1 MEGFASSLYQNLME
15 KSMKRNGKAFAYLFL
30 AVWSMTSIGC
40 TSSSKEERAVREI
53 PVKTW
58 TVSFR
63 EGVYTRSYIG
73 EIEGESSSSLSFQVP
88 GYVEC
93 IYVKEGQRVERGTY
107 DAALSTL
114 KQAEDA
120 YARMEQLHKSGS
132 LPEIKWV
139 EVQSSLQQAR
149 SMEQIAKKNLKD
161 VELRAPYSGII
172 AQKNIDTGSTVLPG
186 VPAFKLMK
194 IDWVNVNISV
204 PENEVADV
212 KMGADVTVAV
222 AALGGKSFSGKITEK
237 GIAAD
242 PLAHTYKAIARIE
255 NQQGELLPGM
265 GCGGNMG
272 SRIYSQIVI
281 PNSVVQVDY
290 NGDHF
295 VWLCNDGVA
304 VKQTVSVGALSGN
317 GVIISS
323 GLAVGDKVI
332 VEGASKVS
340 ENMKVSEQ

>member
-63 EGVYTRSYIG
+63 EGVYTRSYI
-73 EIEGESSSSLSFQVP
+73 
-88 GYVEC
+88 VEC
-93 IYVKEGQRVERGTY
+93 IYVKEGQRVERGELLARLDETTLQSTY

-172 AQKNIDTGSTVLPG
+172 AQKSIDTGSTVLPG

-212 KMGADVTVAV
+212 KMGADVTVTV

-242 PLAHTYKAIARIE
+242 PLAHTYKALARIE
-255 NQQGELLPGM
+255 NRQGELLPGM
-265 GCGGNMG
+265 VCVVNMG
-272 SRIYSQIVI
+272 SRNNSQIVI

-295 VWLCNDGVA
+295 VWLCCDGVA

>member
-58 TVSFR
+58 TVSLR

-93 IYVKEGQRVERGTY
+93 IYVKEGQRVERGELLARLDETTLQSTY

-120 YARMEQLHKSGS
+120 YARMEQLHKSGN

-139 EVQSSLQQAR
+139 EVQSSL
-149 SMEQIAKKNLKD
+149 
-161 VELRAPYSGII
+161 
-172 AQKNIDTGSTVLPG
+172 
-186 VPAFKLMK
+186 
-194 IDWVNVNISV
+194 
-204 PENEVADV
+204 
-212 KMGADVTVAV
+212 
-222 AALGGKSFSGKITEK
+222 
-237 GIAAD
+237 
-242 PLAHTYKAIARIE
+242 
-255 NQQGELLPGM
+255 
-265 GCGGNMG
+265 
-272 SRIYSQIVI
+272 
-281 PNSVVQVDY
+281 
-290 NGDHF
+290 
-295 VWLCNDGVA
+295 
-304 VKQTVSVGALSGN
+304 
-317 GVIISS
+317 
-323 GLAVGDKVI
+323 
-332 VEGASKVS
+332 
-340 ENMKVSEQ
+340 

>member
-1 MEGFASSLYQNLME
+1 
-15 KSMKRNGKAFAYLFL
+15 
-30 AVWSMTSIGC
+30 
-40 TSSSKEERAVREI
+40 
-53 PVKTW
+53 
-58 TVSFR
+58 
-63 EGVYTRSYIG
+63 
-73 EIEGESSSSLSFQVP
+73 
-88 GYVEC
+88 
-93 IYVKEGQRVERGTY
+93 
-107 DAALSTL
+107 
-114 KQAEDA
+114 
-120 YARMEQLHKSGS
+120 
-132 LPEIKWV
+132 
-139 EVQSSLQQAR
+139 
-149 SMEQIAKKNLKD
+149 MEQIAKKNLKD

-172 AQKNIDTGSTVLPG
+172 AQKSIDTGSTVLPG

-212 KMGADVTVAV
+212 KMGADVTVTV

-242 PLAHTYKAIARIE
+242 PLAHTYKALARIE
-255 NQQGELLPGM
+255 NRQGELLPGM
-265 GCGGNMG
+265 VCVVNMG
-272 SRIYSQIVI
+272 NRNNSYIVI

-290 NGDHF
+290 NGDYF
-295 VWLCNDGVA
+295 VWLCCNGIA
-304 VKQTVSVGALSGN
+304 VKQTVLVGALSGN

>member
-1 MEGFASSLYQNLME
+1 
-15 KSMKRNGKAFAYLFL
+15 MKRNGKAFAYLFL

-58 TVSFR
+58 TVSLR

-93 IYVKEGQRVERGTY
+93 IYVKEGQRVERGELLARLDETTLQSTY

-172 AQKNIDTGSTVLPG
+172 AQKSIDTGSTVLPG

-212 KMGADVTVAV
+212 KMGADVTVTV

-242 PLAHTYKAIARIE
+242 PLAHTYKALARIE
-255 NQQGELLPGM
+255 NRQGELLPGM
-265 GCGGNMG
+265 VCVVNMG
-272 SRIYSQIVI
+272 SRNNSQIVI
-281 PNSVVQVDY
+281 PNSVVQVD
-290 NGDHF
+290 
-295 VWLCNDGVA
+295 
-304 VKQTVSVGALSGN
+304 
-317 GVIISS
+317 
-323 GLAVGDKVI
+323 
-332 VEGASKVS
+332 
-340 ENMKVSEQ
+340 